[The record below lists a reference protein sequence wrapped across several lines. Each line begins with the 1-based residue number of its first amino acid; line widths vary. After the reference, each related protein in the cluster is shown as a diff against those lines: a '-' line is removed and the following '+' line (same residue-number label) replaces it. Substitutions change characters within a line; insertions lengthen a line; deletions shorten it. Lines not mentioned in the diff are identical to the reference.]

1 MQKPS
6 FFHDALQMYN
16 NHGAIVKLL
25 ILWLNVLATGEI
37 ELTTG
42 EKNELIKHFL

>member
-1 MQKPS
+1 
-6 FFHDALQMYN
+6 MYN

-25 ILWLNVLATGEI
+25 ILWLNALATGEI

-42 EKNELIKHFL
+42 EKMNSLSTFCSYKKNSRLELFF